1 MTLTYDPLNRVTN
14 MVDGVGTTKYTYT
27 ATGQLRTEDG
37 PFASDTVTNTYF
49 NRMRVGMDLQ
59 QPTGVWTNQF
69 TYDAARRLT
78 NVVSPAGSF
87 TYLLADLVPSKL
99 TVRLD
104 LPNASYITNTYDVN
118 ARLLS
123 TTLKNSSDTV
133 LNSHTY
139 GYDPANQRTQQL
151 FNAGSTVNYTYDRIG
166 QLKVADSGTASEDRG
181 YAYDTA

>member
-1 MTLTYDPLNRVTN
+1 
-14 MVDGVGTTKYTYT
+14 
-27 ATGQLRTEDG
+27 
-37 PFASDTVTNTYF
+37 
-49 NRMRVGMDLQ
+49 MDLQ

-104 LPNASYITNTYDVN
+104 LPNTSYITNTYDVN

-139 GYDPANQRTQQL
+139 G
-151 FNAGSTVNYTYDRIG
+151 
-166 QLKVADSGTASEDRG
+166 
-181 YAYDTA
+181 